1 MKFSTAAATFA
12 VLVSGA
18 TAFTVAGTGSSAASI
33 VGSSAQ
39 RDAVRTAT
47 STTQLSEKMAEE
59 LGTPCEDECA
69 MDCYPNMPPSVHPG
83 VNTGQAMIDLLNHA
97 KENGKSKGVAA
108 SWCSSC
114 LVEREGDVVFVGWR
128 SMMLRMWPPRQF
140 ICHKHASMCGE
151 DALHMD
157 KKARDES
164 YGVETIAKGRTIGA
178 WNQSSRRFGL
188 FLSGAATSLI
198 LLLIW
203 HHQPF

>member
-1 MKFSTAAATFA
+1 MKFSTTAATFA

-69 MDCYPNMPPSVHPG
+69 MDSYPNMPPSVHPG

-97 KENGKSKGVAA
+97 KENGKCRPKEWQLGAA
-108 SWCSSC
+108 HVW
-114 LVEREGDVVFVGWR
+114 LREKDDVDSVCWR
-128 SMMLRMWPPRQF
+128 STCMMLRMWSPRHF
-140 ICHKHASMCGE
+140 ICH
-151 DALHMD
+151 
-157 KKARDES
+157 
-164 YGVETIAKGRTIGA
+164 
-178 WNQSSRRFGL
+178 
-188 FLSGAATSLI
+188 
-198 LLLIW
+198 
-203 HHQPF
+203 

>member
-69 MDCYPNMPPSVHPG
+69 MDCYPNMPSSVHPG

-108 SWCSSC
+108 SWCSS
-114 LVEREGDVVFVGWR
+114 
-128 SMMLRMWPPRQF
+128 
-140 ICHKHASMCGE
+140 
-151 DALHMD
+151 
-157 KKARDES
+157 
-164 YGVETIAKGRTIGA
+164 
-178 WNQSSRRFGL
+178 
-188 FLSGAATSLI
+188 LSG
-198 LLLIW
+198 
-203 HHQPF
+203 